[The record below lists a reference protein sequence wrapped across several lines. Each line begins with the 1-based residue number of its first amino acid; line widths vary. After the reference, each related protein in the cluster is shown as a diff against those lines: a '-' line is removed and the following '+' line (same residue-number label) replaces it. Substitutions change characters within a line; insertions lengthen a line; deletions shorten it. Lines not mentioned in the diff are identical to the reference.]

1 MKIKEIN
8 SMWYQEILAEIVVT
22 LMVPIIVWILTK
34 LRNKKPRFILKTI
47 VVINAILQTFFMI
60 ELPERIKYP
69 DQFTIRAIIVFLIM
83 ITVSYMVAFKRD
95 KSQLKKK
102 VWRLP
107 KFKRTKKVR
116 TKKQPK
122 IYRSKKS
129 RRNRKEEF

>member
-1 MKIKEIN
+1 
-8 SMWYQEILAEIVVT
+8 MWYQEILAEIVVT

-69 DQFTIRAIIVFLIM
+69 DQYTIRAVIVFLIM

-107 KFKRTKKVR
+107 KFKRTKKIR

-122 IYRSKKS
+122 IYRSRKS

>member
-1 MKIKEIN
+1 
-8 SMWYQEILAEIVVT
+8 MWYQEILAEIVVT

-60 ELPERIKYP
+60 EFPERIKYP
-69 DQFTIRAIIVFLIM
+69 DQYTIRAVIVFLIM

-107 KFKRTKKVR
+107 KFKRTKKIR

-122 IYRSKKS
+122 IYRSRKS

>member
-1 MKIKEIN
+1 
-8 SMWYQEILAEIVVT
+8 MWYQEILAEIVVT
-22 LMVPIIVWILTK
+22 LIVPIIVWILTK

-47 VVINAILQTFFMI
+47 VAINALLQTFVMI

-69 DQFTIRAIIVFLIM
+69 DQYTIRAVIVFLIM
-83 ITVSYMVAFKRD
+83 IIVSYVVAFKRD
-95 KSQLKKK
+95 KSKLEKK

-107 KFKRTKKVR
+107 KFKRTKKIR

-129 RRNRKEEF
+129 RRNRREEF

>member
-1 MKIKEIN
+1 
-8 SMWYQEILAEIVVT
+8 MWYQEILAEIVVT

-34 LRNKKPRFILKTI
+34 LRNKKPRFILKII
-47 VVINAILQTFFMI
+47 VAINALLQTFFMI

-69 DQFTIRAIIVFLIM
+69 DQYTIRAVIVFLIM
-83 ITVSYMVAFKRD
+83 IIVSYMVAFKRD

>member
-1 MKIKEIN
+1 
-8 SMWYQEILAEIVVT
+8 MWYQEILAEIVVT

-83 ITVSYMVAFKRD
+83 IIVSYMVAFKRD

>member
-1 MKIKEIN
+1 MKIKEIDV
-8 SMWYQEILAEIVVT
+8 MWYQEILAEIVVT

-69 DQFTIRAIIVFLIM
+69 DQFTIRTVIVFLIM
-83 ITVSYMVAFKRD
+83 ITVSYIVAFKKD

-107 KFKRTKKVR
+107 RFKRTKKIR

-122 IYRSKKS
+122 IYRSRKS

>member
-1 MKIKEIN
+1 
-8 SMWYQEILAEIVVT
+8 MWYQEILAEIVVT

-69 DQFTIRAIIVFLIM
+69 DQFTIRAVIVFLIM

-122 IYRSKKS
+122 IYRSRKS

>member
-1 MKIKEIN
+1 
-8 SMWYQEILAEIVVT
+8 MWYQEILAEIVVT
-22 LMVPIIVWILTK
+22 LMVPVIVWILSK

-69 DQFTIRAIIVFLIM
+69 DQFTIRAVIVFLIM
-83 ITVSYMVAFKRD
+83 IIVSYVVAFKRD

-107 KFKRTKKVR
+107 KFKRTKKIR

-122 IYRSKKS
+122 IYRSRKS
-129 RRNRKEEF
+129 RKNRKEEF